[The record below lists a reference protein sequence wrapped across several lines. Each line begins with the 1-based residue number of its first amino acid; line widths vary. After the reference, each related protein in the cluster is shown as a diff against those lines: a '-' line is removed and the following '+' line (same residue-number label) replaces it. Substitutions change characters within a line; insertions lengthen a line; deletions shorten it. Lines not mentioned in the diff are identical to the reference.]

1 MEGQGHSTPPKL
13 DRPDKVP
20 PSPSSQLSQSQE
32 EAFAK
37 ERRDRVAQSG
47 MEYWKAH
54 YDFYKHF
61 MTISLASIAA
71 YGAVL
76 GGLIMGALEKSAT
89 GDLYSTLLY
98 GLFLWTFLWLATAA
112 IWAVSGM
119 RVARRSLWEMRTVND
134 EEDFEKLWH
143 ESGLARVWLFTG
155 GSYTLA
161 TISFL
166 VLVCWYGLAQ
176 V

>member
-13 DRPDKVP
+13 DSPHKAP
-20 PSPSSQLSQSQE
+20 PPPSSQLSQSQE
-32 EAFAK
+32 TAFAK

-47 MEYWKAH
+47 MEYWKAQ

-76 GGLIMGALEKSAT
+76 GGLIMGPLEKSVT

-143 ESGLARVWLFTG
+143 ESSLARVWLITG
-155 GSYTLA
+155 GSFTLGTTA
-161 TISFL
+161 FL

-176 V
+176 F